1 MGWAREITD
10 VYVTSITIASKDR
23 TGLVMDIA
31 SALNS
36 LNAKVRSLSAREISG
51 LALTVVSLE
60 VHDLSELRVIMN
72 KLSSIPSVTS
82 VTRNGN

>member
-1 MGWAREITD
+1 M
-10 VYVTSITIASKDR
+10 TSITIASKDR

-36 LNAKVRSLSAREISG
+36 LNAKVRSLSAREIGG